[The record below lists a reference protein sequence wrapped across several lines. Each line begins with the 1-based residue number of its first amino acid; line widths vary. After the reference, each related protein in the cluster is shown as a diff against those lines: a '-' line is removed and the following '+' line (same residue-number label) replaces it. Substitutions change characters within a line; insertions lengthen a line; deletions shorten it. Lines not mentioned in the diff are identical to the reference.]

1 MPLIIYALLLFVDAM
16 FRNKCDLRVGLLSVI
31 ASFTQLFG
39 YGVGFLRSIILK
51 IHLNGGVCT
60 EAIEGYQTKGKD
72 F

>member
-1 MPLIIYALLLFVDAM
+1 
-16 FRNKCDLRVGLLSVI
+16 
-31 ASFTQLFG
+31 
-39 YGVGFLRSIILK
+39 LK

>member
-1 MPLIIYALLLFVDAM
+1 MCRVVIRNSLFYAIVWIWSRF
-16 FRNKCDLRVGLLSVI
+16 FEK
-31 ASFTQLFG
+31 
-39 YGVGFLRSIILK
+39 YYLK